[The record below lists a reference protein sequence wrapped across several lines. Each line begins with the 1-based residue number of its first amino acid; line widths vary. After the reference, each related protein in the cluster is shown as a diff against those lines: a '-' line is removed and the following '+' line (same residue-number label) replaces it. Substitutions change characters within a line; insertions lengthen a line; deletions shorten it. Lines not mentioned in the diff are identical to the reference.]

1 MSGSRT
7 GPTAMRTAWVALRP
21 YLIPC
26 NLVYAAV
33 AVATV
38 IALALRLLS

>member
-1 MSGSRT
+1 MSDHL
-7 GPTAMRTAWVALRP
+7 GPEVVRAWWGALRP

-38 IALALRLLS
+38 VSLAAGLLT